1 MLPLI
6 LKNSDYP
13 WSPWSLLEFLAAS
26 GRKEGKEH
34 SFIRNKDIVLS
45 KDGLKITLWKTKTD
59 NKNIG
64 VNKFIANLSGCLINP
79 CNLVK
84 GLKIARRLALKPE
97 DPFFVTPNGK
107 PISRDLLVK
116 FIQNTMK
123 KIYPAIPSSNWNGI
137 SLRKGGATSAMR
149 AGINGETIKKIGNS
163 ASSAY
168 KSYINHTD
176 SDIKEAQYIW
186 QRMPSDPL

>member
-34 SFIRNKDIVLS
+34 SFIRNRDIVLA

-64 VNKFIANLSGCLINP
+64 VNKFIAPKRLPYQPLQP
-79 CNLVK
+79 CQSAQDRQ
-84 GLKIARRLALKPE
+84 KIGSEARRP
-97 DPFFVTPNGK
+97 
-107 PISRDLLVK
+107 LLRHTQWK
-116 FIQNTMK
+116 TYIKGFTC
-123 KIYPAIPSSNWNGI
+123 KIYSKHYEKDLS
-137 SLRKGGATSAMR
+137 R
-149 AGINGETIKKIGNS
+149 
-163 ASSAY
+163 
-168 KSYINHTD
+168 HTQLELERD
-176 SDIKEAQYIW
+176 FPKERRSHICHEG
-186 QRMPSDPL
+186 RN

>member
-107 PISRDLLVK
+107 PISRDSLVK
-116 FIQNTMK
+116 FLERDFPKEGWSHICHEQELMVKPYK
-123 KIYPAIPSSNWNGI
+123 KSGTGHPQPT
-137 SLRKGGATSAMR
+137 SL
-149 AGINGETIKKIGNS
+149 I
-163 ASSAY
+163 
-168 KSYINHTD
+168 
-176 SDIKEAQYIW
+176 
-186 QRMPSDPL
+186 